1 MCLNGWDDVTA
12 ALQLHSHLD
21 GDALNVAL
29 LVPESQWALP
39 EFLINSLSDHYNSPG
54 RRAEYKGQF
63 QRVVRRSEDDPS
75 VFAIELETLARR
87 AFMDVDLNTQLQ
99 MVRDR
104 FIDGQADR
112 SLHRHL
118 ASLKPNTPMIEM
130 VDSCR
135 IWERHCEPEIRPR
148 MGTNKGSVHRVGQV
162 AENRP
167 IPAIPSEIESVEA
180 MIRKLLP
187 TPATPTLQA
196 APKDTDR
203 DILVR
208 QLMEMISPPMLV
220 AQERPPTNDVE
231 TPLFNRSPKGTVTE
245 GDSVEGC
252 FSCGEGTH
260 NTEKCQDLDE
270 SFPFLPIG
278 LVAERNENTFTLGPG
293 TPSSPQSHQTG
304 NDNWSGERGWS
315 PGPAMP
321 TDPNSQ

>member
-1 MCLNGWDDVTA
+1 MCLNGWEDVTA
-12 ALQLHSHLD
+12 ALQLLSHLD

-29 LVPESQWALP
+29 LVPESQRAVP

-54 RRAEYKGQF
+54 RRAEYKRQF

-112 SLHRHL
+112 SLRRHL

-135 IWERHCEPEIRPR
+135 IWERNCEPEIRPR
-148 MGTNKGSVHRVGQV
+148 MGTNKGPVHMAGQV
-162 AENRP
+162 VEDRP
-167 IPAIPSEIESVEA
+167 IPAIPSEIESAEA
-180 MIRKLLP
+180 IIRKLLP

-208 QLMEMISPPMLV
+208 QLMEMISPPTLV
-220 AQERPPTNDVE
+220 AQERRPTNDVE
-231 TPLFNRSPKGTVTE
+231 TRRYSVGPQREQSWRGTQRRGV
-245 GDSVEGC
+245 
-252 FSCGEGTH
+252 FH
-260 NTEKCQDLDE
+260 
-270 SFPFLPIG
+270 
-278 LVAERNENTFTLGPG
+278 AERGHIIRRNVRL
-293 TPSSPQSHQTG
+293 
-304 NDNWSGERGWS
+304 
-315 PGPAMP
+315 
-321 TDPNSQ
+321 